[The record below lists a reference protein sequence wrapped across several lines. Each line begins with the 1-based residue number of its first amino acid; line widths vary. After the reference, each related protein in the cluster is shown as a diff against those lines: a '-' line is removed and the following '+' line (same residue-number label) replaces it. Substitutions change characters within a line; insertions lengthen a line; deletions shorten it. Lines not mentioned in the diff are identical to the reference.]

1 MQVFSANTL
10 RELDMSA
17 YEEAPPLS
25 HEEAM
30 AQMERH
36 NSAASGASKNFTSAR
51 LYSSGVAGLCASIQR
66 RQSHNTRSARQVARS
81 LFELAVIG
89 VAVDSPN
96 EIHMELRPGGQQSF

>member
-36 NSAASGASKNFTSAR
+36 NSAASGASKF
-51 LYSSGVAGLCASIQR
+51 L
-66 RQSHNTRSARQVARS
+66 SHFSQT
-81 LFELAVIG
+81 LL
-89 VAVDSPN
+89 
-96 EIHMELRPGGQQSF
+96 

>member
-36 NSAASGASKNFTSAR
+36 NSAASGASKR
-51 LYSSGVAGLCASIQR
+51 
-66 RQSHNTRSARQVARS
+66 
-81 LFELAVIG
+81 
-89 VAVDSPN
+89 
-96 EIHMELRPGGQQSF
+96 